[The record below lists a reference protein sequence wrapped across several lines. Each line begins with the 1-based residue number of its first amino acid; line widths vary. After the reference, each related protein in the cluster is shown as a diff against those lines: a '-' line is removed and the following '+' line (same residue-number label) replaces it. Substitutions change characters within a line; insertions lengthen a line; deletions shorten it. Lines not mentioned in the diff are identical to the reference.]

1 MNGEGLFKGDGPIA
15 FLSIPWQSASIS
27 NNSHLPGVSLS
38 RLYVPL
44 GALEAFAEAGHQES
58 FKKAAENLSLT
69 TSAVSQSVKKLE
81 ERLGCALFTRAGN
94 RVKLTAE
101 GAKLLSYV
109 ELGMEQMRLG
119 IEEIRFRPESPLAI
133 SSPPGIGG
141 ALLPNVMLQLLQSPE
156 IDIRYVSIEDHAD
169 TSFRNYDVSIV
180 YGNPASQ
187 RYDLQSLGPDV
198 FLPVARPDIAQ
209 NITSFEA
216 LFAAKLLVNETSPV
230 SWQEWGDHN
239 RIAWPEV
246 KKLRFNR
253 YLHIASALLNGMG
266 VALESLRL
274 VDPLLRNGS
283 LQICPIHNCI
293 PISRELTFLF
303 ITGDEGRRLRAQEIA
318 DVVIEHCATDS
329 QGYLLKNPVR
339 TLLSDQ
345 N

>member
-1 MNGEGLFKGDGPIA
+1 M
-15 FLSIPWQSASIS
+15 
-27 NNSHLPGVSLS
+27 S

-69 TSAVSQSVKKLE
+69 TSAVSQSIKKLE

-94 RVKLTAE
+94 KVTLTVE

-119 IEEIRFRPESPLAI
+119 VEEIRFRPESPLTI

-156 IDIRYVSIEDHAD
+156 VDIRYVSIEDHAD
-169 TSFRNYDVSIV
+169 TSFRHYDVSIV

-187 RYDLQSLGPDV
+187 RFGLQSLGPDV
-198 FLPVARPDIAQ
+198 FIPVARPDIAQ

-230 SWQEWGDHN
+230 SWEEWGKHN
-239 RIAWPEV
+239 HTDWPEV

-253 YLHIASALLNGMG
+253 YQHISSALVNGMG

-283 LQICPIHNCI
+283 LQICPLHNCI
-293 PISRELTFLF
+293 PVSRDLTFLF
-303 ITGDEGRRLRAQEIA
+303 VTADAGRCARAQEIA
-318 DVVIEHCATDS
+318 NIVIEHCATDS
-329 QGYLLKNPVR
+329 RGYLLNNSTPVY
-339 TLLSDQ
+339 LPNQ
-345 N
+345 H